1 MRSVVAIAVTLLL
14 LVGALA
20 VKVSGQQQLPVQASP
35 VAAQSA
41 ETSSQK
47 EQAAGAEG
55 DEQQEQADP
64 LQLLLDEIARLHNE
78 ILTLRRQV
86 AQGQLDSSQ
95 SKRDLAELRQFIDDH
110 HELGQDFQ
118 QYNAVKAIAE
128 RAERQQRQDAARQER
143 EAQRADRKT
152 KWQAARAERA
162 QREAQAR
169 QLADYRRAGFTPLG
183 LDVYAGK
190 MAYYYRSKNTSVYD
204 IEYDPFL
211 SGYFVDRD
219 YRRARPDFSSMTIS
233 GSVLNASDEVRNL
246 GVAIAFFDE
255 NGNQVGSET
264 IQINNARPNVPYPFT
279 SQLTMALNRPFSSS
293 TTYVLYAD
301 SVEAQVPATP
311 DKPSR
316 YERE

>member
-1 MRSVVAIAVTLLL
+1 LT
-14 LVGALA
+14 
-20 VKVSGQQQLPVQASP
+20 VKASGQDEPVQTDPA
-35 VAAQSA
+35 VAQSA
-41 ETSSQK
+41 D
-47 EQAAGAEG
+47 AAN
-55 DEQQEQADP
+55 DEQEEQPDP
-64 LQLLLDEIARLHNE
+64 LQLLLDEIARLHTD
-78 ILTLRRQV
+78 ILTLRRQM
-86 AQGQLDSSQ
+86 AQARLDSSQ
-95 SKRDLAELRQFIDDH
+95 SKRELAELRQFIDDH
-110 HELGQDFQ
+110 HEFGQDFQ
-118 QYNAVKAIAE
+118 QYKAVKAIAE
-128 RAERQQRQDAARQER
+128 RADLERRQDVARQER
-143 EAQRADRKT
+143 DAQRVERQA
-152 KWQAARAERA
+152 KWQIARAERA

-190 MAYYYRSKNTSVYD
+190 MAYHYRSMNTTGYD

-219 YRRARPDFSSMTIS
+219 YRRARPDFSSMNIS

-279 SQLTMALNRPFSSS
+279 STLTMALNRPFSSS

-301 SVEAQVPATP
+301 SIEEEAPATP
-311 DKPSR
+311 DQPSR

>member
-1 MRSVVAIAVTLLL
+1 MRSVVATVMTLLL
-14 LVGALA
+14 LVGA
-20 VKVSGQQQLPVQASP
+20 VTVSVSGQQSVQADR
-35 VAAQSA
+35 AASQDA
-41 ETSSQK
+41 DTSILY
-47 EQAAGAEG
+47 EQEVDAAN
-55 DEQQEQADP
+55 DEQEEQTDP
-64 LQLLLDEIARLHNE
+64 LQLLLDEIARLHAD
-78 ILTLRRQV
+78 ILTLRRQT
-86 AQGQLDSSQ
+86 AQAQLDSSQ
-95 SKRDLAELRQFIDDH
+95 SKRELAELRQFIDDH
-110 HELGQDFQ
+110 HELGKDFQ

-128 RAERQQRQDAARQER
+128 RAEREQRQDAARQER

-152 KWQAARAERA
+152 KWQAARAQRA

-183 LDVYAGK
+183 LDVYAGR
-190 MAYYYRSKNTSVYD
+190 MAYYYRSKNTSGYD

-219 YRRARPDFSSMTIS
+219 YRRARPDFSAMTIS

-301 SVEAQVPATP
+301 SIEAQVPATP

>member
-1 MRSVVAIAVTLLL
+1 MRSVVALVVTLVL
-14 LVGALA
+14 LVGVVT
-20 VKVSGQQQLPVQASP
+20 VKVSGQQKPVQADP
-35 VAAQSA
+35 AVAQSA
-41 ETSSQK
+41 N
-47 EQAAGAEG
+47 AAS
-55 DEQQEQADP
+55 DEQEEQTDP
-64 LQLLLDEIARLHNE
+64 LQLLLDEIARLHAE
-78 ILTLRRQV
+78 ILTLRRQM
-86 AQGQLDSSQ
+86 AQAQLDSSQ
-95 SKRDLAELRQFIDDH
+95 SKRELAELRQFIDDH
-110 HELGQDFQ
+110 HEYGQDFQ
-118 QYNAVKAIAE
+118 QYKAVKAIAE
-128 RAERQQRQDAARQER
+128 RAELERRQDVARQQRD
-143 EAQRADRKT
+143 AQRAERQA
-152 KWQAARAERA
+152 KWQIARAERA

-190 MAYYYRSKNTSVYD
+190 MAYHYRSMNTTGYD

-219 YRRARPDFSSMTIS
+219 YRRARPDFSSMNIS

-264 IQINNARPNVPYPFT
+264 IQINNARPNVPYPFSST
-279 SQLTMALNRPFSSS
+279 LTMALNRPFSSS

-301 SVEAQVPATP
+301 SIEDEAPATP
-311 DKPSR
+311 DQPSR

>member
-1 MRSVVAIAVTLLL
+1 MRSVVATIVTLVL
-14 LVGALA
+14 LVGVLT
-20 VKVSGQQQLPVQASP
+20 VKASGQQQSVQADR
-35 VAAQSA
+35 AASQDA
-41 ETSSQK
+41 DTSILN
-47 EQAAGAEG
+47 EQEVDAAN
-55 DEQQEQADP
+55 DEQEEQTDP
-64 LQLLLDEIARLHNE
+64 LQLLLDEIARLHAE
-78 ILTLRRQV
+78 ILTLRRQT
-86 AQGQLDSSQ
+86 AQAQLDSSQ
-95 SKRDLAELRQFIDDH
+95 SKRELAELRQFIDDH
-110 HELGQDFQ
+110 HELGKDFQ

-128 RAERQQRQDAARQER
+128 RAERERRQDAARQER

-152 KWQAARAERA
+152 KWQAARAQRA

-183 LDVYAGK
+183 LDVYAGR
-190 MAYYYRSKNTSVYD
+190 MAYYYRSKNTSGYD

-219 YRRARPDFSSMTIS
+219 YRRARPDFSAMTIS

-301 SVEAQVPATP
+301 SIEAQVPATP

>member
-1 MRSVVAIAVTLLL
+1 MRSVVATVITLLL
-14 LVGALA
+14 LVGVLT
-20 VKVSGQQQLPVQASP
+20 VKVSGQQQSVQADRAASQDADTSILNEQEVD
-35 VAAQSA
+35 VAS
-41 ETSSQK
+41 
-47 EQAAGAEG
+47 
-55 DEQQEQADP
+55 DEQEEQTDP
-64 LQLLLDEIARLHNE
+64 LQLLLDEIARLHAE
-78 ILTLRRQV
+78 ILTLRRQ
-86 AQGQLDSSQ
+86 AALAQLDSSQ
-95 SKRDLAELRQFIDDH
+95 SKRELAELRQFIDDH

-118 QYNAVKAIAE
+118 QYNAVKAITE
-128 RAERQQRQDAARQER
+128 RAERERRQDAARQER
-143 EAQRADRKT
+143 EVQRADRKS
-152 KWQAARAERA
+152 KRQVAQAERA

-190 MAYYYRSKNTSVYD
+190 MAYYYRSKNTSGYD

-219 YRRARPDFSSMTIS
+219 YRRSRPDFSSMTIS

-279 SQLTMALNRPFSSS
+279 STLTMALNRPFSSS

-301 SVEAQVPATP
+301 LVEAQVPATP
-311 DKPSR
+311 DQPSR
-316 YERE
+316 YKRE

>member
-1 MRSVVAIAVTLLL
+1 MRSAVALVVTLVL
-14 LVGALA
+14 LVGALT
-20 VKVSGQQQLPVQASP
+20 VKASGQDEPVQTDPA
-35 VAAQSA
+35 VAQNAD
-41 ETSSQK
+41 
-47 EQAAGAEG
+47 AAN
-55 DEQQEQADP
+55 DEQEEQPDP
-64 LQLLLDEIARLHNE
+64 LQLLLDEIARLHTD
-78 ILTLRRQV
+78 ILTLRRQM
-86 AQGQLDSSQ
+86 AQARLDSSQ
-95 SKRDLAELRQFIDDH
+95 SKRELAELRQFIDDH
-110 HELGQDFQ
+110 HEFGQDFQ
-118 QYNAVKAIAE
+118 QYKAVKAIAE
-128 RAERQQRQDAARQER
+128 RADLERRQDVARQER
-143 EAQRADRKT
+143 DAQRVERQA
-152 KWQAARAERA
+152 KWKIARAERA

-190 MAYYYRSKNTSVYD
+190 MAYHYRSMNTTGYD

-219 YRRARPDFSSMTIS
+219 YRRARPDFSSMNIS

-279 SQLTMALNRPFSSS
+279 STLTMALNRPFSSS

-301 SVEAQVPATP
+301 SIEEEAPATP
-311 DKPSR
+311 DQPSR

>member
-1 MRSVVAIAVTLLL
+1 
-14 LVGALA
+14 
-20 VKVSGQQQLPVQASP
+20 
-35 VAAQSA
+35 
-41 ETSSQK
+41 
-47 EQAAGAEG
+47 
-55 DEQQEQADP
+55 
-64 LQLLLDEIARLHNE
+64 LLLDEIARLHTD
-78 ILTLRRQV
+78 ILTLRRQM
-86 AQGQLDSSQ
+86 AQARLDSSQ
-95 SKRDLAELRQFIDDH
+95 SKRELAELRQFIDDH
-110 HELGQDFQ
+110 HEFGQDFQ
-118 QYNAVKAIAE
+118 QYKAVKAIAE
-128 RAERQQRQDAARQER
+128 RADLERRQDVARQER
-143 EAQRADRKT
+143 DAQRVERQA
-152 KWQAARAERA
+152 KWKIARAERA

-190 MAYYYRSKNTSVYD
+190 MAYHYRSMNTTGYD

-219 YRRARPDFSSMTIS
+219 YRRARPDFSSMNIS

-279 SQLTMALNRPFSSS
+279 STLTMALNRPFSSS

-301 SVEAQVPATP
+301 SIEEEAPATP
-311 DKPSR
+311 DQPSR

>member
-1 MRSVVAIAVTLLL
+1 MRSVVATVMTLLL
-14 LVGALA
+14 LVGALT
-20 VKVSGQQQLPVQASP
+20 VKVSGQQQSVHADRAASQDADTSIQNQQE
-35 VAAQSA
+35 VDAAN
-41 ETSSQK
+41 
-47 EQAAGAEG
+47 
-55 DEQQEQADP
+55 DEQEEQTDP
-64 LQLLLDEIARLHNE
+64 LQLLLDEIAHLHAE
-78 ILTLRRQV
+78 ILTLRRQT
-86 AQGQLDSSQ
+86 AQAQLDSSQ
-95 SKRDLAELRQFIDDH
+95 SKRELAELRQFIDDH

-190 MAYYYRSKNTSVYD
+190 MAYYYRSKNTTLYD

-311 DKPSR
+311 DQPSR

>member
-1 MRSVVAIAVTLLL
+1 MRFVVATVMTLLL
-14 LVGALA
+14 LVGGLTT
-20 VKVSGQQQLPVQASP
+20 KVSGQQKPVQVDRAASQDADISTQNP
-35 VAAQSA
+35 QEVDAAR
-41 ETSSQK
+41 
-47 EQAAGAEG
+47 
-55 DEQQEQADP
+55 DEQEEQTDP
-64 LQLLLDEIARLHNE
+64 LQLLLDEVARLHAE
-78 ILTLRRQV
+78 ILTLRRQT
-86 AQGQLDSSQ
+86 AQAQLDSSQ
-95 SKRDLAELRQFIDDH
+95 SKRELVELRKFISDH

-118 QYNAVKAIAE
+118 QYSTVKAIAE
-128 RAERQQRQDAARQER
+128 RADRERHQDVARQER
-143 EAQRADRKT
+143 EAQRAERQS
-152 KWQAARAERA
+152 KWQVARAERA

-190 MAYYYRSKNTSVYD
+190 MAYYYRSKNTTMYD
-204 IEYDPFL
+204 VEYDPFL

-279 SQLTMALNRPFSSS
+279 SELTMALNRPFSSS

-301 SVEAQVPATP
+301 LAEAQVPAAP